1 MKHKDLSTLTIS
13 ILIPVAAGSLSA
25 LLSGNMEVYSA
36 LNKPALSPPGF
47 LFPIVW
53 TVLYILMG
61 ISSYMIYRS
70 QSPGRENA
78 LKVYGAQLAI
88 NFFWSILFFGFSQYF
103 LSFLWLIL
111 LIGAIILMIQQ
122 FYKVRPLA
130 SYLQLPYLLWCIFA
144 AYLNYIIYKIN

>member
-1 MKHKDLSTLTIS
+1 
-13 ILIPVAAGSLSA
+13 
-25 LLSGNMEVYSA
+25 
-36 LNKPALSPPGF
+36 
-47 LFPIVW
+47 
-53 TVLYILMG
+53 MG

-130 SYLQLPYLLWCIFA
+130 SHLQFPYLLWCIFA